1 MGGMGMGGMNQMG
14 GMGMGGMNQMGGMMR
29 MRYARVNLRPG
40 AVRTGM
46 TTGMTHVRV
55 GANGPIAPRPQ
66 PTMVDW
72 RRTVRLHQPISIK
85 WLEGQR

>member
-1 MGGMGMGGMNQMG
+1 MGGMGMGGN
-14 GMGMGGMNQMGGMMR
+14 MMR

-40 AVRTGM
+40 AVQTGM
-46 TTGMTHVRV
+46 TTGTQTGMTHLRV
-55 GANGPIAPRPQ
+55 GANGPIAPRPL

-85 WLEGQR
+85 WLEWQR